1 MTELV
6 PADAKATFPQSKAA
20 GTPDISW
27 SRKLAKFKSAND
39 GKALFEI
46 SVTLLLFAAGWAG
59 AYLLRA
65 TPAFPL
71 LVILAGFFAV
81 RLFVIQHDCGHGSFF
96 SSDTANKWLGRCL
109 GPLTMTPYSH
119 WRHQHALHHASCG
132 NLDKRGFG
140 DVETV
145 TVEEYDALSPG
156 RRISY
161 RLYRNPWVMFGL
173 GPSYLFLLRNR
184 LPVGSMRKG
193 SQPWLSV
200 MGTNAA
206 IIGIF
211 AIAAYLLGVVPVM
224 MVHLPI
230 VIVGGTIGVWLFYVQ
245 HQFDPTHWDRADEWN
260 RETAALNGSSY
271 YDLPA
276 PLMWVTGYIGIHHA
290 HHLSS
295 GIPFYRLPE
304 VIAEFPELKTVNR
317 LDFRTSLKCVP
328 LALWDEMN
336 RRLISFGEYARRP
349 SAT

>member
-1 MTELV
+1 
-6 PADAKATFPQSKAA
+6 
-20 GTPDISW
+20 
-27 SRKLAKFKSAND
+27 
-39 GKALFEI
+39 
-46 SVTLLLFAAGWAG
+46 
-59 AYLLRA
+59 
-65 TPAFPL
+65 
-71 LVILAGFFAV
+71 
-81 RLFVIQHDCGHGSFF
+81 
-96 SSDTANKWLGRCL
+96 
-109 GPLTMTPYSH
+109 
-119 WRHQHALHHASCG
+119 
-132 NLDKRGFG
+132 
-140 DVETV
+140 
-145 TVEEYDALSPG
+145 
-156 RRISY
+156 
-161 RLYRNPWVMFGL
+161 
-173 GPSYLFLLRNR
+173 
-184 LPVGSMRKG
+184 
-193 SQPWLSV
+193 LSV

-317 LDFRTSLKCVP
+317 LDFRTSLKCIP